1 MNNTSAAVTQR
12 FSRLLAIVA
21 LIGMGATVRAD
32 EAPAFPSDPNAW
44 INSGPLSTSGLKG
57 KGIVLYFFEEDCPK
71 CRAKWPELLTEAKEF
86 EGKPVVFIAVN
97 SGSPR
102 AKIQGY
108 VQQVKLP
115 WPVLLDTSREFEKAC
130 GLFAEISLQN
140 IYQYRYIT
148 PDGEIHQVS
157 TSELT
162 DIAEQ
167 AAEGAEW
174 KVDPRT
180 IPDSLKPVWNGVEV
194 GNYKAVAGTLKKS
207 AGSSKA
213 DVKEAAAKLMEVVQT
228 EIDGQIAKIKE
239 AQDAGNPYKAFE
251 LYSQLADQFAG
262 FELPK
267 DIAALKK
274 DLPKDPKVKAGQAA
288 AKQLEVIR
296 KQLMGGNAAAKAKST
311 TALEKIVADFP
322 ETNLAQQAQSLID
335 SAK

>member
-1 MNNTSAAVTQR
+1 MNNTSTAVTQR
-12 FSRLLAIVA
+12 FSMLLALAA
-21 LIGMGATVRAD
+21 LMGMGAMARAD

-71 CRAKWPELLTEAKEF
+71 CRAKWPELLAEAKEF

-102 AKIQGY
+102 PKIQSY

-148 PDGEIHQVS
+148 PDGEIHQAGS
-157 TSELT
+157 GELT
-162 DIAEQ
+162 EIAEQ

-180 IPDSLKPVWNGVEV
+180 IPDALKPAWNGIEI
-194 GNYKAVAGTLKKS
+194 GNYKSVAGTLKKS
-207 AGSSKA
+207 ASSSKA
-213 DVKEAAAKLMEVVQT
+213 DVKEAATKLMEVVQA

-239 AQDAGNPYKAFE
+239 AQDADNPYKAFE
-251 LYSQLADQFAG
+251 LYSVLSDQFSG

-267 DIAALKK
+267 EIAALKK
-274 DLPKDPKVKAGQAA
+274 DLPKDPKVKAGQSA

-296 KQLMGGNAAAKAKST
+296 KQLAGGNAAAKAKSM
-311 TALEKIVADFP
+311 TALEKMVADFP
-322 ETNLAQQAQSLID
+322 ETHLAQQAQALID

>member
-1 MNNTSAAVTQR
+1 MNNTSATVTQR
-12 FSRLLAIVA
+12 FSMLLALVA
-21 LIGMGATVRAD
+21 LIGMGAAARAD
-32 EAPAFPSDPNAW
+32 DAPPFPSDPNAW

-71 CRAKWPELLTEAKEF
+71 CRAKWPELLAEAKEF

-102 AKIQGY
+102 PKIQGY

-148 PDGEIHQVS
+148 PDGEIHQAGS
-157 TSELT
+157 GELT
-162 DIAEQ
+162 EIADQ

-180 IPDSLKPVWNGVEV
+180 IPDALKPAWNGIEI

-213 DVKEAAAKLMEVVQT
+213 DVKEAAAKLMEVVQA
-228 EIDGQIAKIKE
+228 EIDGQIAKVKE
-239 AQDAGNPYKAFE
+239 AQDADNPYKAFE
-251 LYSQLADQFAG
+251 LYSALSDQFSG

-267 DIAALKK
+267 EIAALKK

-296 KQLMGGNAAAKAKST
+296 KQLSGGNAAAKAKSM

-322 ETNLAQQAQSLID
+322 ETHLAQQAQTLID